1 LRGGSGRDLDTKIK
15 VLDSTALFIG
25 FTEGGK
31 TELVTCREVL
41 EEVKYGGGQLRA
53 AAIRGGGL
61 VKILEPSH
69 DYVKRVRESALKAG
83 EYDLSE
89 TDIKL
94 LALALQLL
102 DEGADVS
109 IVTSDYSI
117 QNLAEIMGLKV
128 EPILHKGIKRVIKW
142 TTYCEICGWRGEA
155 EPGTPCPRCGAR
167 LKRKPSKEVS
177 EKS

>member
-1 LRGGSGRDLDTKIK
+1 MDTRIK

-31 TELVTCREVL
+31 TELVTCKEVL

-53 AAIRGGGL
+53 AAIREGGL
-61 VKILEPSH
+61 VKILKPSEN
-69 DYVKRVRESALKAG
+69 YVEKVRKSALRAG

-128 EPILHKGIKRVIKW
+128 DPILHKGIKKVIKW

-167 LKRKPSKEVS
+167 LKRRPDKEVS
-177 EKS
+177 KKN

>member
-1 LRGGSGRDLDTKIK
+1 MRGGSGRNLDTRIK

-25 FTEGGK
+25 FTERDK
-31 TELVTCREVL
+31 TELVTCKEVL

-61 VKILEPSH
+61 VKILEPSE
-69 DYVKRVRESALKAG
+69 DYIEKVRESASKAG

-89 TDIKL
+89 TDVRL

-102 DEGADVS
+102 DRGADVS

-117 QNLAEIMGLKV
+117 QNLAKIMGLKV
-128 EPILHKGIKRVIKW
+128 EPILHKGIKKMIKW
-142 TTYCEICGWRGEA
+142 VTYCEMCGWRGEA
-155 EPGTPCPRCGAR
+155 EPGMPCPRCGAR
-167 LKRKPSKEVS
+167 LKRRPSGEI
-177 EKS
+177 